1 MKRLSLTQVRVL
13 LIIGAVLLIALT
25 YFVIYQPNMN
35 SAADYDIKKQE
46 ADKKIQELKAMET
59 ENADLEVFTSL
70 YRDDMD
76 ELIASFPVKLTQ
88 QKSLYL
94 IYRMLTDT
102 GIDVTTVTPNA
113 IVPFYYKGAVLSD
126 SGSQEQALQD
136 SKEDQISELNTVPM
150 SEMIGSSSKYEVGV
164 TGTYKQVVDTLQWI
178 TSSEERLSVDDV
190 ALQYDN
196 TTGKLTGSI
205 GVDFYAMLGNGNVY
219 KEPKVSDFSF
229 GMKNAFG
236 AKK

>member
-113 IVPFYYKGAVLSD
+113 IVPF
-126 SGSQEQALQD
+126 
-136 SKEDQISELNTVPM
+136 I
-150 SEMIGSSSKYEVGV
+150 
-164 TGTYKQVVDTLQWI
+164 
-178 TSSEERLSVDDV
+178 
-190 ALQYDN
+190 YD
-196 TTGKLTGSI
+196 
-205 GVDFYAMLGNGNVY
+205 GNH
-219 KEPKVSDFSF
+219 
-229 GMKNAFG
+229 
-236 AKK
+236 